1 MKKWKHLTAF
11 ALAAATVISLLP
23 SAPAQAASKKKYSWE
38 WTKCTYYRYKDGKW
52 EESSS
57 LKFTYNKKGQTTS
70 NSRTEDHD
78 LVDGKYVNA
87 KTTTESKYKYNSKGN
102 TSTVTH
108 YKNNKKTG
116 KDVYS
121 YNKKGYLTK
130 MKSYDAKNK
139 LESTTTYKLNS
150 KGDWTKRTTTYS
162 QKGKEK
168 EVDTAKYTYKKNQII
183 KESYTYSDGHKSIDE
198 YTDKGIRKKSTWI
211 DGDYTDVRTYDSKGN
226 IKKITTD
233 SKYSSS
239 VTDYTYKN
247 GRIVKEVY
255 KTSYKNINKTTT
267 NTYTYKYKTDKNKN
281 VTEEI
286 LYEEDGTPRMRRV
299 YSGYKK
305 IPVSSK

>member
-1 MKKWKHLTAF
+1 MKKWKQLTAF

-23 SAPAQAASKKKYSWE
+23 SAPAQAATKKKYSWE
-38 WTKCTYYRYKDGKW
+38 WTKSTYYSYKDGKW

-57 LKFTYNKKGQTTS
+57 NKYTYNKKGQLTSSSYTT
-70 NSRTEDHD
+70 NHD
-78 LVDGKYVNA
+78 WVNDEYVNV

-116 KDVYS
+116 KYVYS
-121 YNKKGYLTK
+121 YNKKGYVTK

-139 LESTTTYKLNS
+139 LVSTATYKLNS
-150 KGDWTKRTTTYS
+150 KGDWTKCTTTYS
-162 QKGKEK
+162 QKGKKK

-183 KESYTYSDGHKSIDE
+183 KESYTYSDGRKSIEE
-198 YTDKGIRKKSTWI
+198 YTDKGILKKWTRI
-211 DGDYTDVRTYDSKGN
+211 DGDFTDVWTYDSKGN
-226 IKKITTD
+226 IKKRTTD

-247 GRIVKEVY
+247 GRLDKEVD

-267 NTYTYKYKTDKNKN
+267 DTYTHEYKTDKNKN
-281 VTEEI
+281 VTEDI
-286 LYEEDGTPRMRRV
+286 RYLDGTPWSKYV